1 MLIYNVLE
9 IKNKEYKITPFIVF
23 DEQLEE
29 VVKEECLVFF
39 NDCLKERGSRFPVT
53 EENAF
58 NGYFHRDFES
68 GSHYML
74 KIIKSYFD

>member
-9 IKNKEYKITPFIVF
+9 HNKRFDSYSITPFIVF

-29 VVKEECLVFF
+29 VVKEECEVFF
-39 NDCLKERGSRFPVT
+39 KEILKNKGIDVSERLMEYYVNLG
-53 EENAF
+53 
-58 NGYFHRDFES
+58 FES
-68 GSHYML
+68 DQYTV

>member
-9 IKNKEYKITPFIVF
+9 HNKRFDSYSITPFIVF

-29 VVKEECLVFF
+29 VVKEECETYFIKDLVKTFDEEF
-39 NDCLKERGSRFPVT
+39 KEELLQPYCKY
-53 EENAF
+53 
-58 NGYFHRDFES
+58 GYES
-68 GSHYML
+68 KARTV

>member
-9 IKNKEYKITPFIVF
+9 HNKRFDSYSITPFIVF

-29 VVKEECLVFF
+29 VVKEECEVYF
-39 NDCLKERGSRFPVT
+39 KELIKALGANK
-53 EENAF
+53 EELLQQYCKY
-58 NGYFHRDFES
+58 GYES
-68 GSHYML
+68 TTHTV

>member
-9 IKNKEYKITPFIVF
+9 HNKRFDSYSITPFIVF

-29 VVKEECLVFF
+29 VVKEECETYFKGLVKTFEDEEF
-39 NDCLKERGSRFPVT
+39 KEELLQPYCKY
-53 EENAF
+53 
-58 NGYFHRDFES
+58 GYES
-68 GSHYML
+68 KTRTV